1 MLADLRVRS
10 LAVIEDLEI
19 VFEPGFNV
27 VTGETGAGKT
37 MLMRALALVL
47 GGRGDADLVRDGE
60 TEAEVEAL
68 FVGDGVPVALAA
80 LGDAEPTRGDRG
92 AAEEIAVRRVVSARG
107 RHRALV
113 DDRLVTTARLAEIGE
128 RLVQVYGQHEHQ
140 TLLRP
145 ETARLHLDAFGKL
158 DELASTVAARY
169 RELAE
174 WEARLAASRA
184 GADGVAA
191 RRELLTFQVQELA
204 RVVPEEGE
212 YDALG
217 RERDV
222 LRHAERLRS
231 AAADA
236 EAVLYAGDDAV
247 LDVVTRT
254 AGRLRDVAEL
264 DPELGAVACLLD
276 EIRPALEDA
285 ALRSGARAR
294 AIVADPERLEHI
306 EERVA
311 LLQRLARKYGCAPG
325 ELPSRRRDI
334 EQSLAELTG
343 GGADPA
349 ELEGRVASASDAAW
363 TAAEALSRGRG
374 AAAPELAARIT
385 AGLREL
391 ALSGARVEVALEP
404 TVSVAGTP
412 AHHVRN
418 GRVLTSTGIER
429 VTWLFAA
436 NPAELPRPLAKVA
449 SGGELSRI
457 MLAMKAATAM
467 TGDVPTLLFDE
478 VDAGI
483 GGAVAETVGRKL
495 AALARGRQVI
505 CITHL
510 PQIAACADHHFVVR
524 KRAVKGRS
532 RSSAER
538 LSDAERVE
546 EIARML
552 AGVTVTKE
560 ARRHAAELRRLGRGG
575 RSD

>member
-1 MLADLRVRS
+1 MLADLRIRS
-10 LAVIEDLEI
+10 LAVIEDLEL

-27 VTGETGAGKT
+27 ITGETGAGKT

-60 TEAEVEAL
+60 TEAEVEAM
-68 FVGDGVPVALAA
+68 FVGDGVPTSA
-80 LGDAEPTRGDRG
+80 LGDAEPTRSERG
-92 AAEEIAVRRVVSARG
+92 LTEEMTVRRVVSARG

-113 DDRLVTTARLAEIGE
+113 DDRLVTTARLAEVGE

-145 ETARLHLDAFGKL
+145 ETARLHLDAFGGL
-158 DELASTVAARY
+158 DDLAATAAARY

-204 RVVPEEGE
+204 RVAPAEDE

-222 LRHAERLRS
+222 LRHAERLRG

-247 LDVVTRT
+247 LDVVTRV
-254 AGRLRDVAEL
+254 AGRLADVAEL
-264 DPELGAVACLLD
+264 DPELGAVARSLE

-285 ALRSGARAR
+285 ALRAGARAR
-294 AIVADPERLEHI
+294 AIVADPERLERI

-311 LLQRLARKYGCAPG
+311 LLQRLARKYGCTPD
-325 ELPSRRRDI
+325 ELATRQRDI
-334 EQSLAELTG
+334 EQALAELTG

-349 ELEGRVASASDAAW
+349 ELEARVAAASDAAW
-363 TAAEALSRGRG
+363 AAAEALSRGRA
-374 AAAPELAARIT
+374 AAAPELSARIT
-385 AGLREL
+385 AGLRDL
-391 ALSGARVEVALEP
+391 ALSGARIEAALEP
-404 TVSVAGTP
+404 TAAPAGAP

-418 GRVLTSTGIER
+418 GRALTATGLER
-429 VTWLFAA
+429 VTWLYAS
-436 NPAELPRPLAKVA
+436 NPAESPRPLAKVA

-457 MLAMKAATAM
+457 MLAIKAATAM

-575 RSD
+575 KPD

>member
-1 MLADLRVRS
+1 MLADLRIRS

-19 VFEPGFNV
+19 TFEPGFNV

-68 FVGDGVPVALAA
+68 FVGAGVPVALAA
-80 LGDAEPTRGDRG
+80 VGDAEPARGDRG
-92 AAEEIAVRRVVSARG
+92 AAAEMAVRRVVSGRG

-140 TLLRP
+140 TLLRA

-158 DELASTVAARY
+158 EELASAAAARY
-169 RELAE
+169 RELGE

-204 RVVPEEGE
+204 RVAPAEGE

-217 RERDV
+217 REREV

-254 AGRLRDVAEL
+254 AGRLRDLGEL
-264 DPELGAVACLLD
+264 DPELGAVARLLD

-294 AIVADPERLEHI
+294 AIVADPERLEHV

-311 LLQRLARKYGCAPG
+311 LLQRLGRKYGCAPEQLVG
-325 ELPSRRRDI
+325 RRRDI
-334 EQSLAELTG
+334 EQALAELTG

-349 ELEGRVASASDAAW
+349 ELEAKVTAASDAAW
-363 TAAEALSRGRG
+363 AAAEALSRGRA
-374 AAAPELAARIT
+374 AAAPELSARIT

-391 ALSGARVEVALEP
+391 ALSGARIEVALEP
-404 TVSVAGTP
+404 TPPAGGTP
-412 AHHVRN
+412 AHHVRS
-418 GRVLTSTGIER
+418 GRALSATGIER
-429 VTWLFAA
+429 IAWLFAA
-436 NPAELPRPLAKVA
+436 NSAESPRPLAKVA

-495 AALARGRQVI
+495 ADLARGRQVI

-524 KRAVKGRS
+524 KRAVKGRT

-575 RSD
+575 RRD